1 MKLPRFLTTPL
12 PPSVVSLGDT
22 EIALA
27 LLSRR
32 RDALLRVEEVPV
44 ESECFRQGPVG
55 LLAVDRALLAAAVGR
70 LVQRVGKLPVRGTV
84 VLPTAWVRCVQ
95 VETGGLPRQRREAE
109 DVIRWRLKK
118 LLPCRPEEVRIDF
131 LPAGGDGRV
140 MVALALDHPLS
151 LVEDAL
157 AAAGMKVGRIEPT
170 VLAVTNLVP
179 PDDLPRLIVV
189 TEPRSLGFVAVE
201 DGAVTLLRQK
211 GLPVDPDRAATFVA
225 REVDQSVAQVQPPSE
240 GARPVEVWV
249 VALDEGVAVAVEDAL
264 DGRSGV
270 TVRRLVAE
278 SARVP
283 AGAMLS
289 GAHLGVLLASGAGRE
304 A

>member
-12 PPSVVSLGDT
+12 PPSVVSLGDN

-32 RDALLRVEEVPV
+32 RDALLRVGGGASRERVLPAGAGRPPAGRPAAPRRGPGEAGAAG
-44 ESECFRQGPVG
+44 RQAAGP
-55 LLAVDRALLAAAVGR
+55 
-70 LVQRVGKLPVRGTV
+70 GTV

-118 LLPCRPEEVRIDF
+118 LLPCRPEEVRLDF

-140 MVALALDHPLS
+140 MVVLALDHPLS
-151 LVEDAL
+151 VIEDAL

-170 VLAVTNLVP
+170 VLAVTSLVP
-179 PDDLPRLIVV
+179 PGRPAAADRRHRGALAGVRGHGGRCHHPAPPER
-189 TEPRSLGFVAVE
+189 PAGRSWTVRPPSWPGRW
-201 DGAVTLLRQK
+201 TSRC
-211 GLPVDPDRAATFVA
+211 R
-225 REVDQSVAQVQPPSE
+225 SIQPPSE

-249 VALDEGVAVAVEDAL
+249 VALDETRL
-264 DGRSGV
+264 RRRS
-270 TVRRLVAE
+270 RR
-278 SARVP
+278 RWT
-283 AGAMLS
+283 
-289 GAHLGVLLASGAGRE
+289 GAGV
-304 A
+304 

>member
-12 PPSVVSLGDT
+12 PPSVVSLGDH

-44 ESECFRQGPVG
+44 ESECFRQGPIG
-55 LLAVDRALLAAAVGR
+55 LLGVDRALLAAALGR
-70 LVQRVGKLPVRGTV
+70 LVQRVGRLPAQGTV

-95 VETGGLPRQRREAE
+95 VETGGLPRHRREAE

-118 LLPCRPEEVRIDF
+118 LLPCRPEEVRLDF

-140 MVALALDHPLS
+140 MVVLALDHPLS
-151 LVEDAL
+151 LVEEAL

-170 VLAVTNLVP
+170 VLAVTSLVP
-179 PDDLPRLIVV
+179 SDGLPRLIVV
-189 TEPRSLGFVAVE
+189 TEPRSLGFAAME
-201 DGAVTLLRQK
+201 DGVITLLRQK
-211 GLPVDPDRAATFVA
+211 GLPADPDRAASFVA
-225 REVDQSVAQVQPPSE
+225 REVDQSVAQIQPPSE

-249 VALDEGVAVAVEDAL
+249 VALDQAVAVAVEEAL
-264 DGRSGV
+264 DGRGGV

-278 SARVP
+278 SALVP
-283 AGAMLS
+283 AGVTLS
-289 GAHLGVLLASGAGRE
+289 GALLGVLLASGAGRE